1 MTSNAGG
8 ALLLGSVDDHLGP
21 GATRFFGSGYRRVDY
36 AVSGTRLL
44 GATDGLAAAV
54 EIRYPADW
62 SRKTDDAELRPHLS
76 TIDVLILAVRAA
88 ELLTARRNG
97 LDLAGR
103 TRTWLRRV
111 DIKAPAKPVEGNL
124 LSLPVTAGHV
134 AAEPAADTRL
144 VSTVDVKVAA
154 MRVRVQLEHD
164 EGFPDRHPADLDAG
178 FGADYP
184 GLYGGGFR
192 AWRQTVAD
200 VVVDVPAA
208 RATAAVLVEPPDD
221 PSAHTG
227 VDAAAGPVVS
237 MVDSFVV
244 ALQLGQVLLYTTD
257 DMDRASSD
265 TLWMRHTTITACPP
279 AGRRA
284 GEWFPA
290 AAELVD
296 PALLETPN
304 GVWRTATIVG
314 DSLGVVTRCSV
325 AHRLPRSR

>member
-1 MTSNAGG
+1 MTSNISG
-8 ALLLGSVDDHLGP
+8 ALLLESVDDHLGP

-36 AVSGTRLL
+36 AVGDTRLH
-44 GATDGLAAAV
+44 GAADGLAATV

-62 SRKTDDAELRPHLS
+62 SRKTEDTELRPHLS

-88 ELLTARRNG
+88 ELLTAQRND
-97 LDLAGR
+97 LDLAARG
-103 TRTWLRRV
+103 RTWLRRV

-124 LSLPVTAGHV
+124 FSLPVTATHV
-134 AAEPAADTRL
+134 SAAPEGGRRL
-144 VSTVDVKVAA
+144 LSTVDVKVAA
-154 MRVRVQLEHD
+154 MRVRVLLEHD
-164 EGFPDRHPADLDAG
+164 PGGPAASPADLDAR

-192 AWRQTVAD
+192 SWRQTVAD
-200 VVVDVPAA
+200 VVVDVTAA
-208 RATAAVLVEPPDD
+208 HATANVLVEPPDD
-221 PSAHTG
+221 PFADAG
-227 VDAAAGPVVS
+227 VDSAAGPVVS

-279 AGRRA
+279 AARRA
-284 GEWFPA
+284 GDWFPA
-290 AAELVD
+290 TAELLD
-296 PALLETPN
+296 PALLETPT

-314 DSLGVVTRCSV
+314 DSLGVVTRCAV
-325 AHRLPRSR
+325 AHRLPHPS

>member
-1 MTSNAGG
+1 MTSNNAG
-8 ALLLGSVDDHLGP
+8 ALLLKSVDDHLGP

-36 AVSGTRLL
+36 AVSGTRLH
-44 GATDGLAAAV
+44 GASDGLVSTV

-62 SRKTDDAELRPHLS
+62 SRKTEDAELRPHLS

-88 ELLTARRNG
+88 EFLTAQRND
-97 LDLAGR
+97 LDLAARG
-103 TRTWLRRV
+103 RTWLRRV

-124 LSLPVTAGHV
+124 LSLPVAATHV
-134 AAEPAADTRL
+134 ATEAAGEGRL
-144 VSTVDVKVAA
+144 LSTVDAKVAA
-154 MRVRVQLEHD
+154 MRVRVLLEHD
-164 EGFPDRHPADLDAG
+164 AGGADRRRADLDTR
-178 FGADYP
+178 FGVDYP

-192 AWRQTVAD
+192 SWRQTVAD
-200 VVVDVPAA
+200 VVVDVTAA
-208 RATAAVLVEPPDD
+208 RATANVLVEPPDNPLSD
-221 PSAHTG
+221 GG
-227 VDAAAGPVVS
+227 VDSAAGPVVS

-257 DMDRASSD
+257 GMDRASSD

-290 AAELVD
+290 VAELAD

-325 AHRLPRSR
+325 AHRLPRSI